1 MKFYL
6 FVCSLILF
14 FQKYSSMT
22 QITSEKYNEIINKL
36 DTLNKRID
44 NLESYLNIS
53 NPDLSDEITTKKKT
67 QKTEEEQ
74 ASIEFEIGQ
83 FWFAKL
89 GIVVLAIGIAIILT
103 LPFSNLHQ
111 FIPSVF
117 GFVVTLILFGSSKI
131 LQHSFNLISRY
142 LFGSAFLL
150 LFFSTLRLH
159 YWGNNPIITSNLIE
173 FIILIIIASFLLYF
187 SITKNSIY
195 LFNIGL
201 TLGFIAALI
210 SDETYIIFLSII
222 LLTAL
227 CSYIKIYYKW
237 GRLFY
242 YTIFLAYL
250 THFIW
255 FINNPLILGNK
266 IALLNEPYLNLFFL
280 MSYLVIISIG
290 NLYRKREFG
299 DEKQKVVSSFLNS
312 FGFLVLFTF
321 ISVTRFESEITISF
335 ISVSILF
342 LILAF
347 LYWKKE
353 MAKYSIFFFSMFGY
367 GALSI
372 AIINASEIPL
382 LFIWLCWQSILVV
395 STAIY
400 FRSKIIIVGNFLIY
414 FTIAIATITL
424 SHNSAFSCI
433 TVGLV
438 ALLSARI
445 LNSQKDKLDLK
456 TEVMRNS
463 YLVMAFLILPY
474 STYLL
479 VSIEYVGLTWLG
491 ITIFYYI
498 FSVIL
503 KNKKY
508 RWMAMMTLAITILYT
523 LLLGILHPDNELK
536 VLSFIAVGTVL
547 ILISIVYT
555 KIKLKDKTKIE
566 VR

>member
-1 MKFYL
+1 
-6 FVCSLILF
+6 
-14 FQKYSSMT
+14 MT

-36 DTLNKRID
+36 DLLNNRID
-44 NLESYLNIS
+44 RLESYLN
-53 NPDLSDEITTKKKT
+53 LSDENFSDEVTSKKKDK
-67 QKTEEEQ
+67 KTEEEQ
-74 ASIEFEIGQ
+74 TSIEFEIGQ

-103 LPFSNLHQ
+103 LPFNNLPQ
-111 FIPSVF
+111 FIPSAF
-117 GFVVTLILFGSSKI
+117 GFVVTLILFGSSK
-131 LQHSFNLISRY
+131 LWNSSFNLISRY

-159 YWGNNPIITSNLIE
+159 YWGNNPIITSHLIE
-173 FIILIIIASFLLYF
+173 FIPLFIIASFLLYI
-187 SITKNSIY
+187 SITKSSIY

-201 TLGFIAALI
+201 TLGFIAALV
-210 SDETYIIFLSII
+210 SDETYIIFLAIV

-227 CSYIKIYYKW
+227 STYIKIGFQW

-255 FINNPLILGNK
+255 FINNPLISGNK
-266 IALLNEPYLNLFFL
+266 IELVKEPNLNLFFL
-280 MSYLVIISIG
+280 MAYLVIIAIG
-290 NLYRKREFG
+290 NIYRKSEFG
-299 DEKQKVVSSFLNS
+299 DEKQKVISSFLNS

-321 ISVTRFESEITISF
+321 ISITQFKSEITISF
-335 ISVSILF
+335 IAVSILF
-342 LILAF
+342 LFLAF
-347 LYWKKE
+347 QYWKKE

-372 AIINASEIPL
+372 AIINAFEIPS

-395 STAIY
+395 TTAIL
-400 FRSKIIIVGNFLIY
+400 FRSKIIIVANFLIY

-456 TEVMRNS
+456 TEAMRNS
-463 YLVMAFLILPY
+463 YLAVAFIILPY

-479 VSIEYVGLTWLG
+479 VPIEYVGLTWLC
-491 ITIFYYI
+491 ITILYYI

-503 KNKKY
+503 NNKKY
-508 RWMAMMTLAITILYT
+508 RWMAMMTLALTILYT
-523 LLLGILHPDNELK
+523 LLLGILHPENELK
-536 VLSFIAVGTVL
+536 VLSFIVVGTVL
-547 ILISIVYT
+547 IVISIVYT
-555 KIKLKDKTKIE
+555 KIKSKDKTKIE
-566 VR
+566 V